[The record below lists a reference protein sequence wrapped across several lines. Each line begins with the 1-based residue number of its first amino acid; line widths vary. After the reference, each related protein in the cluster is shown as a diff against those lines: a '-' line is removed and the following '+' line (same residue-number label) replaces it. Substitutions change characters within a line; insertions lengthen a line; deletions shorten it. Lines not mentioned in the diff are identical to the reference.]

1 MLNLQEGAQG
11 EKEGDARCLLC
22 QGEEGG
28 SLSGI
33 VFFFV
38 RLFPLL
44 VTLLFWKQYS
54 TMYQAYLE
62 EIKEIKEEEAKTKGE
77 EVNKLPE
84 TEERGD
90 EKKET
95 SAQKEPTE
103 ETEIKL
109 MEAEAKEIICETT
122 FESPTQSEIEQLVK
136 NETKPLAEKKED

>member
-1 MLNLQEGAQG
+1 MLIMPGRGRRQPIRHRFLF
-11 EKEGDARCLLC
+11 CTT
-22 QGEEGG
+22 
-28 SLSGI
+28 LSPFSCT
-33 VFFFV
+33 V
-38 RLFPLL
+38 
-44 VTLLFWKQYS
+44 LFWKQYS
-54 TMYQAYLE
+54 ITYQAYLE